1 MMPKKPAPDA
11 AIGGGCRFPAGATP
25 FQPLTVS
32 FDASA
37 GEASSENIMRK
48 HNAKASATSF
58 EVISPWPFLTPET
71 AAP

>member
-1 MMPKKPAPDA
+1 MMPKKLAPDA
-11 AIGGGCRFPAGATP
+11 IRDGCRFPSCAKP
-25 FQPLTVS
+25 RQPPAVS

-37 GEASSENIMRK
+37 GEARSENIMRK
-48 HNAKASATSF
+48 PKAKTNATSF

>member
-11 AIGGGCRFPAGATP
+11 IRGGCRFPADATP

-32 FDASA
+32 FDASV
-37 GEASSENIMRK
+37 GKASSENIMRK
-48 HNAKASATSF
+48 HKAKASAISF